1 MLYVMCCENGG
12 DKPCSTVWDQVQF
25 QSKSKSSWLKDP
37 THPTQHQVMNVS
49 QKKKISR
56 MMNWLFFFHQTF
68 WIVSLGMPGFRM
80 GNKLD
85 HEIEGIEGLRDG
97 YLLPTTSQEK

>member
-1 MLYVMCCENGG
+1 
-12 DKPCSTVWDQVQF
+12 
-25 QSKSKSSWLKDP
+25 
-37 THPTQHQVMNVS
+37 
-49 QKKKISR
+49 
-56 MMNWLFFFHQTF
+56 MNWLFFFHQTF